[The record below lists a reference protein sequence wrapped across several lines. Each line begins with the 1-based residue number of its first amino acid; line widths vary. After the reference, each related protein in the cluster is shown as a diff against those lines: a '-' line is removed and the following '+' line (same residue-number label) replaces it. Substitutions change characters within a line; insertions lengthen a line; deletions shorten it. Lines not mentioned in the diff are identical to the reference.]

1 MKIGIF
7 ANMAKPAAESTLAD
21 LAGAARQLRINL
33 VACDR
38 ETARHLPG
46 AKLVSASRFGK
57 TVDLMLSLGGD
68 GTVLQAVRALAGSD
82 APILGIN
89 LGNLG
94 FLTSVPDT
102 HAVEALRALASG
114 AYEVARYPLLE
125 ARLFRGP
132 RRRQIVHA
140 RALNDVVMGW
150 GTSPRASMIEVE
162 VDRQPVASFVC
173 DGLIVATPIG
183 STGHALSAGGPILHR
198 SIPALVLEPICP
210 HTLTQRPVVLDA
222 DSDIEVR
229 ISASTGHNV
238 DTLAR
243 RLRALLLDD
252 GSHTPPSDG
261 LAPNARQSLVLERA
275 LHELDALLADI
286 AAGSPYDC
294 CSVRL
299 DAAAALLG
307 EVTGLDSPE
316 EVLNRVFSSFC
327 IGK

>member
-46 AKLVSASRFGK
+46 ARLVSASRFGK

-102 HAVEALRALASG
+102 HAVEALRALATG

-198 SIPALVLEPICP
+198 ETAALVLEPICP
-210 HTLTQRPVVLDA
+210 HTLSNRPVVLPNDRLVSLRIGDKRKKLLLSVDGQPHGWLEYGDWLEIRKA
-222 DSDIEVR
+222 SEEVR
-229 ISASTGHNV
+229 FVHLPGYSWFKLLSQKLHWRGSSA
-238 DTLAR
+238 D
-243 RLRALLLDD
+243 
-252 GSHTPPSDG
+252 P
-261 LAPNARQSLVLERA
+261 
-275 LHELDALLADI
+275 
-286 AAGSPYDC
+286 
-294 CSVRL
+294 
-299 DAAAALLG
+299 
-307 EVTGLDSPE
+307 
-316 EVLNRVFSSFC
+316 
-327 IGK
+327 K